1 MKMDIS
7 KYTKNMDEIHK
18 KNVELDMESM
28 QRFRGLI
35 DEIKDTDRAI
45 QLEFLKKHLRLR
57 PDDDSAI
64 EELKIKI
71 KEVGGINYRPVID
84 EIDQKIYMSFS
95 SAKEE

>member
-1 MKMDIS
+1 MDITKYTKKMDI
-7 KYTKNMDEIHK
+7 IHK

-28 QRFRGLI
+28 QRFRSIIGEL
-35 DEIKDTDRAI
+35 KDSDRAI
-45 QLEFLKKHLRLR
+45 QLDFLKKHLRLR

-71 KEVGGINYRPVID
+71 KEVGGINYRPIID